1 MGRVAAP
8 YGVKGWMKVVPF
20 TSSSGTL
27 GTFARWWLGRAG
39 QWEEVELVESAVHG
53 ATLLARIAGYDTREQ
68 AARLRGLEVAVPRA
82 ALAATAPGE
91 YYWADLIGLEVVNIE
106 GQSLGT
112 VASVFSNGAHEVL
125 RVAQDGAERLV
136 PFVAAVVKKVDLA
149 ARRLEVE
156 WGLDW

>member
-8 YGVKGWMKVVPF
+8 YGVKGWIKVVPF
-20 TSSSGTL
+20 TSSPGTL
-27 GTFARWWLGRAG
+27 RTFPSWWLGRAG
-39 QWEEVELVESAVHG
+39 QWQEVEVVESAVHG
-53 ATLLARIAGYDTREQ
+53 AALVARISGYGAREQ
-68 AARLRGLEVAVPRA
+68 AARLRGLEVAVPRG

-125 RVAQDGAERLV
+125 RVAQDGRERLL
-136 PFVAAVVKKVDLA
+136 PFVVAVVKKVDLA
-149 ARRLEVE
+149 ARRLDVD
-156 WGLDW
+156 WGVDW